1 MRKICS
7 ILFILLIV
15 IGTQSQSLISNKI
28 IYVNP
33 YPSSVYNN
41 PETTITLGF
50 SDRLKNEELTDISIL
65 LIDTQNIKYSCRKI
79 VPKNG
84 KNLIFKPETSLF
96 PGKYVVHVIKGDIT
110 LKSFDFNVVDK
121 SDEHNNKT
129 TVFDYPFNNN
139 SYINR
144 HNPKAT
150 VYRDKFMLPDDFPA
164 VDITYYGNPGGG
176 YYILN
181 RLWQTDDLSQYLII
195 MDTLGFPVYYKSFNL
210 ANAVQDF
217 YFQEETGYLSY
228 YRGSD
233 STYVDIDSS
242 YNIMNV
248 YAAGNG
254 YKADGHELVLREDG
268 SYWLMIYDEQIVDM
282 SQIVPEGQVDAVV
295 TGLIIQHIDD
305 QGNVL
310 FEWQSWDH
318 MEITDADPAIVN
330 LGAGGIDYVHGN
342 ALDFDEDG
350 NLLVSSRNL
359 SEITKINITT
369 GEIMWR
375 FGGTQNEFQIIND
388 SINFSAQ
395 HHIRYLGNN
404 HYSLYDNGW
413 GRDFKFS
420 RGLVY
425 EIDDANMTATLIRD
439 DNKIEDMVFSPFMG
453 GYATGP
459 ANEKVIGW
467 SYNLQSYVL
476 SEYDSLDN
484 LILEMKTIEPLD
496 LISYRA
502 GKTYWET
509 NAIDFDQDE
518 YLINDVNVNE
528 TKTLEIEM
536 TNNLSTNF
544 NLNGFNSSDDA
555 FTLVDDLPILFM
567 PGETKTLTILFTPTE
582 EKKYTSAVSLFTDNQ
597 NRRIA
602 KQFRINTDLVLSK
615 GESVDNEHNIRL
627 FPNPVYSV
635 LNINSTNEEILSFE
649 IFNTKG
655 QKVESGKHINSDNY
669 SINIEHLPKGIY
681 FIKLEL
687 VDETYTRKFII
698 R

>member
-1 MRKICS
+1 MKRICS
-7 ILFILLIV
+7 ILFLLFFVISLRAQIGNNNQIV
-15 IGTQSQSLISNKI
+15 
-28 IYVNP
+28 YVNP

-41 PETTITLGF
+41 PETTISLGF
-50 SDRLKNEELTDISIL
+50 SQQLMKEDVAKVDIVLTNEQYVIQEG
-65 LIDTQNIKYSCRKI
+65 NI
-79 VPKNG
+79 VFPKNG
-84 KNLIFKPETSLF
+84 RNLIFKPEQTLLT
-96 PGKYVVHVIKGDIT
+96 GKYYVNVFIEGI
-110 LKSFDFNVVDK
+110 LIKSFNFSVQ
-121 SDEHNNKT
+121 NKNIINSSKT
-129 TVFDYPFNNN
+129 KFEFPFNNSLDIQN
-139 SYINR
+139 K
-144 HNPKAT
+144 NPKALE
-150 VYRDKFMLPDDFPA
+150 YREKFMLPDDFPA

-181 RLWQTDDLSQYLII
+181 RLSQTDDLSQYLII

-217 YFQEETGYLSY
+217 YFQDETGYFSY
-228 YRGSD
+228 YRGSN

-254 YKADGHELVLREDG
+254 YIADGHELVLREDG

-369 GEIMWR
+369 GDIMWR

-395 HHIRYLGNN
+395 HHIRYLGNSK
-404 HYSLYDNGW
+404 YSLYDNGW
-413 GRDFKFS
+413 GRPFKFS

-425 EIDDANMTATLIRD
+425 EIDDMNMTATLIRD
-439 DNKIEDMVFSPFMG
+439 DNKVEDTVFSPFMG
-453 GYATGP
+453 GYTTGP

-518 YLINDVNVNE
+518 YLINNINIVE
-528 TKTLEIEM
+528 TEELEIEM
-536 TNNLSTNF
+536 TNNLDINF
-544 NLNGFNSSDDA
+544 NLNGFNSSDNA

-582 EKKYTSAVSLFTDNQ
+582 EKKYTAALSLFTDNQ

-602 KQFRINTDLVLSK
+602 KQFRINTNLVLSNSENIASI
-615 GESVDNEHNIRL
+615 GNLSVY
-627 FPNPVYSV
+627 PNPVKSV
-635 LNINSTNEEILSFE
+635 LNIEANEGEIS
-649 IFNTKG
+649 
-655 QKVESGKHINSDNY
+655 
-669 SINIEHLPKGIY
+669 SINIYDAKGRNVLSLKNINVNKYSVNIEQLPKGIY
-681 FIKLEL
+681 FINMVLNN
-687 VDETYTRKFII
+687 TTFSRKII
-698 R
+698 IE